1 VRELATDALHHR
13 VVLSYEALAAD
24 VDAGAI
30 VEAVL
35 DAVPVPQI
43 EVVERAA

>member
-1 VRELATDALHHR
+1 
-13 VVLSYEALAAD
+13 

-35 DAVPVPQI
+35 DAVPVPEL